1 MAWEAQVEGLSI
13 RHLGAPFPQA
23 RACEQR
29 EQGQSTDGRDG
40 SERLLSCLC
49 ARTSGWHLGWSGEA
63 EGD

>member
-49 ARTSGWHLGWSGEA
+49 ASTSG
-63 EGD
+63 